1 MIIMIELREFE
12 NYAIIKILR
21 EEKANAINMDL
32 LEELINAVQS
42 LEKNNKI
49 ISVIVTGSG
58 KFFSAGGDLSEMLKL
73 DEIKGKE
80 FSRMGQELMDSIEKS
95 EKIYIAALNGSAYGG
110 GMELAL
116 ACDIRIA
123 SKETK
128 IGQTEINVGLV
139 TGWGG
144 AERLIRYL
152 GKSLASYLL
161 LTGKVLDSESALMFG
176 IIHKISED
184 PLNDAINI
192 AQEIGKKNPEAL
204 KAYKHMLY
212 ENSYLLEQKYFGSI
226 VSSKNGK
233 EAINAFFEKRTPRF
247 T

>member
-1 MIIMIELREFE
+1 
-12 NYAIIKILR
+12 
-21 EEKANAINMDL
+21 
-32 LEELINAVQS
+32 
-42 LEKNNKI
+42 
-49 ISVIVTGSG
+49 
-58 KFFSAGGDLSEMLKL
+58 
-73 DEIKGKE
+73 
-80 FSRMGQELMDSIEKS
+80 
-95 EKIYIAALNGSAYGG
+95 
-110 GMELAL
+110 MELAL

-233 EAINAFFEKRTPRF
+233 EAINAFFEKRVPKF
-247 T
+247 I